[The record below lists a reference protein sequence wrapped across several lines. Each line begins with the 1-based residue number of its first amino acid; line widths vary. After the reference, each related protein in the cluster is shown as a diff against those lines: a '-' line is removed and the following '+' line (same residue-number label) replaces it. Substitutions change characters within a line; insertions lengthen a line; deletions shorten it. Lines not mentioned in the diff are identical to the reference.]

1 MARVVYSRNSLANL
15 ERAFANLDERSSET
29 AEAAVA
35 AVEAIRSAVSML
47 EHHPLIGRIV
57 TTDLRELV
65 ISYGRSGYV
74 ALYRFVPSRDEVRVL
89 AIRHQREL
97 DYP

>member
-1 MARVVYSRNSLANL
+1 MTNL
-15 ERAFANLDERSSET
+15 ERAFSSLDEISP
-29 AEAAVA
+29 EAAIA
-35 AVEAIRSAVSML
+35 AVEAIRTAIEML

-57 TTDLRELV
+57 RGGLRELV
-65 ISYGRSGYV
+65 ISFGRSGYL
-74 ALYRFVPSRDEVRVL
+74 ALYRFIPSRREVRIL